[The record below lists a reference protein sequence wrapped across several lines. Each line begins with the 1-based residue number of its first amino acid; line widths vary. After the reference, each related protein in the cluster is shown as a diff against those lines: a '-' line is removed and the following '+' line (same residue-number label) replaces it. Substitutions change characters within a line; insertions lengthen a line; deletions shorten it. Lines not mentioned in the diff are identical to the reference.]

1 MLPFSRVCACVLLC
15 FALGCDGPR
24 LESVAPEPGAV
35 DVDANTRVIAEFL
48 LPPDD
53 PTLVVAFPWGA
64 SFPGETA
71 IEDRGRR
78 IAFTPDV
85 PLSVGSEYVARLN
98 WTGAKAAT
106 VWSFVV
112 GAAQADR
119 TTEAARSANVGSGI
133 LRACHPDAP
142 CSNPSQPPLSSAP

>member
-24 LESVAPEPGAV
+24 LESVAPEP
-35 DVDANTRVIAEFL
+35 
-48 LPPDD
+48 
-53 PTLVVAFPWGA
+53 
-64 SFPGETA
+64 
-71 IEDRGRR
+71 
-78 IAFTPDV
+78 
-85 PLSVGSEYVARLN
+85 ARLN

-119 TTEAARSANVGSGI
+119 RTEAARSANVGSGI

-142 CSNPSQPPLSSAP
+142 CSNPSQLPLSSAP